1 MDIFIKCNYERTYQ
15 VLIREQLERHEIDFD
30 LSNSGCIKLDNN
42 ICRKKY
48 DSLVESLKHYGID
61 IVDNHKAIMVQK
73 IKDAVR
79 KMLHADNGMPLVKIS
94 SYLSES
100 LGESYRT
107 LSSLFSEVCHISIE
121 SFIIFHKIELV
132 KQLLLTD
139 KLTLTEISHK
149 LQYSSV
155 AHLSNQ
161 FKNIT
166 GFSPSVFQKITQ
178 TKRAM
183 LN

>member
-1 MDIFIKCNYERTYQ
+1 MDIFIKYNYERTYQ

-30 LSNSGCIKLDNN
+30 LTNSGCITLDNK
-42 ICRKKY
+42 ICREKY
-48 DSLVESLKHYGID
+48 DSLVKSLKHYGID
-61 IVDNHKAIMVQK
+61 IVDNQKVIIVQK
-73 IKDAVR
+73 IKDVVR

-94 SYLSES
+94 TYLSEQ
-100 LGESYRT
+100 LNENYRS

-132 KQLLLTD
+132 KQFLLTD

-166 GFSPSVFQKITQ
+166 GFSPSVFQKITM
-178 TKRAM
+178 TKRAQ